1 MVGIIIAMKSEAPEI
16 IKKYFSDSF
25 MHQIKKH
32 KFYVIKTLTGKLA
45 VISFSGIGKVNA
57 SAVTALMINN
67 FNIKACFNIG
77 SCGIINDL
85 TINEPLLVET
95 CSYCDVDA
103 TAFGYEINQVP
114 HMPATYHTDD
124 KLNNVIIDI
133 LKSYEH
139 LYKKGGCYTSDSFV
153 RKNNYDKYNFTKKEI
168 PLVCDMECTSIAQVC
183 HLLNVPFCAIKIG
196 VDKLHEPENNQIQ
209 FKNNLEKIAKT
220 IETIAYNCIQ
230 ALSYYLMTIEQK
242 DATNDIS

>member
-16 IKKYFSDSF
+16 IKKHFSDSF

-32 KFYVIKTLTGKLA
+32 KFYVIKTLTGRLA
-45 VISFSGIGKVNA
+45 VISFCGIGKVNA
-57 SAVTALMINN
+57 SAVTTLMINN
-67 FNIKACFNIG
+67 FNIRACFNIG

-85 TINEPLLVET
+85 TINEPLLVQT

-114 HMPATYHTDD
+114 HMPAIYLTDE
-124 KLNNVIIDI
+124 KLNSIIMDI
-133 LKSYEH
+133 LKSSEN

-153 RKNNYDKYNFTKKEI
+153 NKNNYDKYNFTQKDI

-209 FKNNLEKIAKT
+209 FKHNLEKIART
-220 IETIAYNCIQ
+220 IETIGYNCIQ
-230 ALSYYLMTIEQK
+230 ALSYYLMSIDQKEEQI
-242 DATNDIS
+242 DD